1 MIGYLH
7 GKIISKKPTKLL
19 VDVNGVGYLINISI
33 NTFEKISDKEEVSLY
48 TYLSVRESA
57 MDLYGFYT
65 LAEKEMFE
73 LLISVSGIGP
83 KSAQSILSG
92 IQIEDLKEALR
103 MGNISRLIS
112 IPGIGRKTAE
122 RLMVELRDKADSVSD
137 SSEDFKAGASTVRY
151 DAITALVNL
160 GYNQKVAERAV
171 RAITDRNPNISIE
184 DLIKE
189 TLVSLNSPSL

>member
-19 VDVNGVGYLINISI
+19 IDVNGVGYIVNISI
-33 NTFEKISDKEEVSLY
+33 STFEKIADKEEVSLF
-48 TYLSVRESA
+48 TYLSVREA
-57 MDLYGFYT
+57 ALDLFGFYT
-65 LAEKEMFE
+65 IAEKEMFE

-92 IQIEDLKEALR
+92 IQIEDLKDALKS
-103 MGNISRLIS
+103 GNVSRLIS

-122 RLMVELRDKADSVSD
+122 RMVIELRDKVESVAEGGD
-137 SSEDFKAGASTVRY
+137 GVAFGVSTVRG
-151 DAITALVNL
+151 DAIAALVNL
-160 GYNQKVAERAV
+160 GYNQKVAERMV
-171 RAITDRNPNISIE
+171 RAITDKSPNVSIE

-189 TLVSLNSPSL
+189 ALVSLNS

>member
-1 MIGYLH
+1 MIGFLK

-19 VDVNGVGYLINISI
+19 IDVNGVGYIVNISI
-33 NTFEKISDKEEVSLY
+33 STFEKLADIDEVSLY

-57 MDLYGFYT
+57 MELFGFYT

-83 KSAQSILSG
+83 KSAQTILSG
-92 IQIEDLKEALR
+92 IQIEDLKDALKNA
-103 MGNISRLIS
+103 NISRLVS

-122 RLMVELRDKADSVSD
+122 RLMIELRDKVESVAESGEGIPTIV
-137 SSEDFKAGASTVRY
+137 SNVRS
-151 DAITALVNL
+151 DAIAALVNL
-160 GYNQKVAERAV
+160 GYNQKVAERIV
-171 RAITDRNPNISIE
+171 RAVADRSPNISIE

-189 TLVSLNSPSL
+189 ALTNLNN

>member
-7 GKIISKKPTKLL
+7 GKIISKKPTKIL
-19 VDVNGVGYLINISI
+19 VDVNGVGYLVNISI
-33 NTFEKISDKEEVSLY
+33 TTFEKLAEKEEVSLY
-48 TYLSVRESA
+48 TYLSVREAA

-92 IQIEDLKEALR
+92 IQIEDLKGALKT
-103 MGNISRLIS
+103 GNISRLILT
-112 IPGIGRKTAE
+112 PGIGRKTAE
-122 RLMVELRDKADSVSD
+122 RMVIELRDKVESAAD
-137 SSEDFKAGASTVRY
+137 AGEGILYGAPSIRG

-160 GYNQKVAERAV
+160 GYNQKVAERTV
-171 RAITDRNPNISIE
+171 KSITDRSANISIE
-184 DLIKE
+184 DLIKLALANL
-189 TLVSLNSPSL
+189 TGTS

>member
-1 MIGYLH
+1 MIGYLR

-19 VDVNGVGYLINISI
+19 VDVNGVGYLVNISI
-33 NTFEKISDKEEVSLY
+33 STFEKIADKEEVSLY

-57 MDLYGFYT
+57 LDLYGFYT

-103 MGNISRLIS
+103 TGNISRLVS

-122 RLMVELRDKADSVSD
+122 RLMVELRDKADSVTD
-137 SSEDFKAGASTVRY
+137 SSEDFKAGASTIRY

-171 RAITDRNPNISIE
+171 RAITDLNPNISIE

-189 TLVSLNSPSL
+189 TLVNLNN

>member
-1 MIGYLH
+1 MIGYLR

-19 VDVNGVGYLINISI
+19 IDVNGIGYLVNISI
-33 NTFEKISDKEEVSLY
+33 STFEKIADKEEVSLF

-57 MDLYGFYT
+57 LDLYGFYT

-103 MGNISRLIS
+103 TGNISRLVS

-122 RLMVELRDKADSVSD
+122 RLMVELRDKADSVTD
-137 SSEDFKAGASTVRY
+137 SSEDFKTGASTIRY

-171 RAITDRNPNISIE
+171 RAITDHNPDISIE

-189 TLVSLNSPSL
+189 TLVSLNN